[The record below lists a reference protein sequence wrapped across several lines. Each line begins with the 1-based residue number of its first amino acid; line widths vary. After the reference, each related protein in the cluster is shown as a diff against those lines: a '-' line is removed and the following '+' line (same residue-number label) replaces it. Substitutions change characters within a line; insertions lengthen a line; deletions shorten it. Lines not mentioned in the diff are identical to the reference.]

1 VTDETTAIRVVIA
14 DDHRAFGEALEIAL
28 DKEHDLTVVEVVDG
42 GADAVRSTL
51 ATDPDVVLMDL
62 RMPSVDG
69 IEATRRIRDEGAESA
84 IIILTGEGDEVALA
98 RAIQAGA
105 RGFLRKTAPIGDVV
119 TAIRRASR
127 GEPLHHPAEVHRALK
142 MARSRTDDDRE
153 LQRRMDRLTPREVQ
167 ILQLMADGVESASLA
182 EQLGVSK
189 HTLRT
194 HVQNIL
200 TKLGVHSK
208 TDAVVAAIRLGKV
221 TPPDLAAPVRDALG
235 AGLQRPAPSGSSV
248 RFAP

>member
-1 VTDETTAIRVVIA
+1 MARPPASIRVVIA

-28 DKEHDLTVVEVVDG
+28 DKERDLTVIEVVGG

-51 ATDPDVVLMDL
+51 DKSPDVVLMDL

-69 IEATRRIRDEGAESA
+69 IEATRRIREEGVDSA
-84 IIILTGEGDEVALA
+84 VIILTGEGDEVALA

-105 RGFLRKTAPIGDVV
+105 RGFLSKTSPMSDVV
-119 TAIRRASR
+119 SAIRRAHR

-142 MARSRTDDDRE
+142 IARNRTDTDKD

-167 ILQLMADGVESASLA
+167 ILQLMADGAEAPTLA
-182 EQLGVSK
+182 ELLGVSK

-221 TPPDLAAPVRDALG
+221 TPPDLAAPERDTLG
-235 AGLQRPAPSGSSV
+235 AGLRPAPSGSSV
-248 RFAP
+248 RYAP